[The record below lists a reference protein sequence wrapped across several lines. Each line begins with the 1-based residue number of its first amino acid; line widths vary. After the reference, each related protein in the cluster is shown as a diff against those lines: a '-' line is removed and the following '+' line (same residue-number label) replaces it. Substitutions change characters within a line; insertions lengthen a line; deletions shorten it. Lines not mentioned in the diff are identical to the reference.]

1 MEASK
6 TNKSAQAAAMVTNLR
21 DRFNKQQ
28 SQSEEKYTAIA
39 SLLEQVQ
46 KQVESQRRQNEDL
59 MS

>member
-1 MEASK
+1 
-6 TNKSAQAAAMVTNLR
+6 MVTNLR